1 MSTPPDPS
9 AILGAWLAGSY
20 IRADGQPVA
29 GRAWDEDTVYSYTAA
44 LAE

>member
-9 AILGAWLAGSY
+9 AILDAWLAGSY

>member
-1 MSTPPDPS
+1 MSTTPDPRLTLD
-9 AILGAWLAGSY
+9 ARLAGSC

-29 GRAWDEDTVYSYTAA
+29 GHAWDEDTVYSYTAA